1 MKRMK
6 ALAYLLLIIAGMAAP
21 GQAQAQVQAQ
31 ARAQADDAPP
41 PPPASLAELAG
52 KADLIALAQA
62 RDTDYFTRRDIPVS
76 GSAYLRILIPYKM
89 PEARDIVEVF
99 EKGLHENECYFPNPS
114 VFEEGRR
121 YLLFLKKDPDD
132 AERYRGL
139 EAGCAIEV
147 LVRRDNRYA
156 VRYPVI
162 GIDLNDPLD
171 QYAKPM
177 EFSDPYAVI
186 DDDALAAAERDAL
199 LAAGLIAPFAAEE
212 DDLPED
218 DPAARIPGAVVPE
231 PPGRRWV
238 FTHGIELS
246 TVRELMGPA
255 AISTERHLKNPN
267 RAAAQD
273 TRR

>member
-1 MKRMK
+1 MKTLACLLPIV
-6 ALAYLLLIIAGMAAP
+6 ALMAAP
-21 GQAQAQVQAQ
+21 TQAQV
-31 ARAQADDAPP
+31 RAQANDAPAP
-41 PPPASLAELAG
+41 SPISLADLAR
-52 KADLIALAQA
+52 KADMIALAQA

-76 GSAYLRILIPYKM
+76 GSAYLRILIPYKLS
-89 PEARDIVEVF
+89 EALDIVEVF

-121 YLLFLKKDPDD
+121 YLLFLKKDPDH

-139 EAGCAIEV
+139 DEGCAIEV

-156 VRYPVI
+156 VRFPVI
-162 GIDLNDPLD
+162 GIDLADPLD
-171 QYAKPM
+171 SYAKPM

-199 LAAGLIAPFAAEE
+199 LAAGLIAPFMAEDADALE
-212 DDLPED
+212 E

-231 PPGRRWV
+231 AVGRRWI

-267 RAAAQD
+267 
-273 TRR
+273 